1 MLRRKFYLCLIL
13 ILCVKVAKSDTL
25 DSLLLVLD
33 KNITSCKIYSDKK
46 DIRIRTLKEKL
57 HLNQLSNETTY
68 HLQESLYKEY
78 KSYICDSAI
87 FYLNKNIEL
96 AQQIN
101 DSYKLN
107 ESIIKLSY
115 LLSSSGMYMEA
126 IDVLKMVN
134 KSSLSKEQLMNYFI
148 AYDHVY
154 GELGYYTQNHKIG
167 THYTLRSKMYK
178 DSIYQIA
185 SPDSEIYLS
194 MEETRLRD
202 EGKLQEALAINDK
215 RLSQVTINSPEYAA
229 LMYYRA
235 LIFRE
240 QKEQDN
246 YIRCLSLSSIA
257 DIRSAIKDHASL
269 WMLAQAL
276 LDRGDLERAYQYM
289 NFSWTESKFYN
300 ARLRAWQSADDLSL
314 IDDTYQLM
322 LRQRNSELKIYIL
335 IVSLLSLLLFIALCY
350 IYRQVKH
357 LRTARQ
363 NLLKVNTQLE
373 NLNKELQKINFSLQT
388 ANKDLA
394 ESNQIKEVYIAR
406 FIKLCS
412 TYVDHLDTYRRMVHK
427 KVLTNQIT
435 ELLHLTRSNS
445 ILEEALN
452 ELYENFDS
460 AFLNLFPN
468 FIEQFNSLLQENEQ
482 IRPKK
487 NNTLNTELRIFALIR
502 LGITDSSQI
511 AEFLHYS
518 VNTIYNYRAKVK
530 NKARISREDFE
541 EMIANKKLLE
551 YAEYVGNYYGTP
563 LQPIREAV
571 EAGTDIL
578 MDVDVVG
585 ALKIKKRLPCA
596 VLVFIAAPSFDALRQ
611 RLVHRGDVSPE
622 AMAERLE
629 RARWEYTQAHQYD
642 YILLNEDV
650 EQTAGE
656 LMAIMTAEKCK
667 TMERIHLIKEEL

>member
-388 ANKDLA
+388 ANKNLA

-412 TYVDHLDTYRRMVHK
+412 TYVDRLDTYRRMVHK

-541 EMIANKKLLE
+541 EVIAN
-551 YAEYVGNYYGTP
+551 
-563 LQPIREAV
+563 IR
-571 EAGTDIL
+571 
-578 MDVDVVG
+578 
-585 ALKIKKRLPCA
+585 
-596 VLVFIAAPSFDALRQ
+596 
-611 RLVHRGDVSPE
+611 
-622 AMAERLE
+622 
-629 RARWEYTQAHQYD
+629 
-642 YILLNEDV
+642 
-650 EQTAGE
+650 
-656 LMAIMTAEKCK
+656 
-667 TMERIHLIKEEL
+667 

>member
-289 NFSWTESKFYN
+289 NFSWAESKFYN

-541 EMIANKKLLE
+541 EVIAN
-551 YAEYVGNYYGTP
+551 
-563 LQPIREAV
+563 IR
-571 EAGTDIL
+571 
-578 MDVDVVG
+578 
-585 ALKIKKRLPCA
+585 
-596 VLVFIAAPSFDALRQ
+596 
-611 RLVHRGDVSPE
+611 
-622 AMAERLE
+622 
-629 RARWEYTQAHQYD
+629 
-642 YILLNEDV
+642 
-650 EQTAGE
+650 
-656 LMAIMTAEKCK
+656 
-667 TMERIHLIKEEL
+667 

>member
-373 NLNKELQKINFSLQT
+373 NINKELQKINFSLQT

-541 EMIANKKLLE
+541 EVIAN
-551 YAEYVGNYYGTP
+551 
-563 LQPIREAV
+563 IR
-571 EAGTDIL
+571 
-578 MDVDVVG
+578 
-585 ALKIKKRLPCA
+585 
-596 VLVFIAAPSFDALRQ
+596 
-611 RLVHRGDVSPE
+611 
-622 AMAERLE
+622 
-629 RARWEYTQAHQYD
+629 
-642 YILLNEDV
+642 
-650 EQTAGE
+650 
-656 LMAIMTAEKCK
+656 
-667 TMERIHLIKEEL
+667 

>member
-1 MLRRKFYLCLIL
+1 MLRRKLYLCLIL
-13 ILCVKVAKSDTL
+13 ILCVKVAKSETL

-57 HLNQLSNETTY
+57 HLNQLPNETTY

-167 THYTLRSKMYK
+167 THYTLLSKMYK

-240 QKEQDN
+240 QKEQDK

-322 LRQRNSELKIYIL
+322 LRQRNSELKKYII
-335 IVSLLSLLLFIALCY
+335 IVSFLSLLLFIALCY

-412 TYVDHLDTYRRMVHK
+412 TYVDRLDTYRRMVHK

-487 NNTLNTELRIFALIR
+487 NNNLNTELRIFALIR

-541 EMIANKKLLE
+541 EVIAN
-551 YAEYVGNYYGTP
+551 
-563 LQPIREAV
+563 IR
-571 EAGTDIL
+571 
-578 MDVDVVG
+578 
-585 ALKIKKRLPCA
+585 
-596 VLVFIAAPSFDALRQ
+596 
-611 RLVHRGDVSPE
+611 
-622 AMAERLE
+622 
-629 RARWEYTQAHQYD
+629 
-642 YILLNEDV
+642 
-650 EQTAGE
+650 
-656 LMAIMTAEKCK
+656 
-667 TMERIHLIKEEL
+667 

>member
-541 EMIANKKLLE
+541 KVIAN
-551 YAEYVGNYYGTP
+551 
-563 LQPIREAV
+563 IR
-571 EAGTDIL
+571 
-578 MDVDVVG
+578 
-585 ALKIKKRLPCA
+585 
-596 VLVFIAAPSFDALRQ
+596 
-611 RLVHRGDVSPE
+611 
-622 AMAERLE
+622 
-629 RARWEYTQAHQYD
+629 
-642 YILLNEDV
+642 
-650 EQTAGE
+650 
-656 LMAIMTAEKCK
+656 
-667 TMERIHLIKEEL
+667 

>member
-13 ILCVKVAKSDTL
+13 ILCIKVAKSETL

-57 HLNQLSNETTY
+57 HLNQLPNETTY

-167 THYTLRSKMYK
+167 THYTLLSKMYK

-240 QKEQDN
+240 QKEQDK

-412 TYVDHLDTYRRMVHK
+412 TYVDRLDTYRRMVHK

-541 EMIANKKLLE
+541 EVIAN
-551 YAEYVGNYYGTP
+551 
-563 LQPIREAV
+563 IR
-571 EAGTDIL
+571 
-578 MDVDVVG
+578 
-585 ALKIKKRLPCA
+585 
-596 VLVFIAAPSFDALRQ
+596 
-611 RLVHRGDVSPE
+611 
-622 AMAERLE
+622 
-629 RARWEYTQAHQYD
+629 
-642 YILLNEDV
+642 
-650 EQTAGE
+650 
-656 LMAIMTAEKCK
+656 
-667 TMERIHLIKEEL
+667 

>member
-46 DIRIRTLKEKL
+46 DIRIRTLIEKL

-412 TYVDHLDTYRRMVHK
+412 TYVDHLDPYRRMVHK

-468 FIEQFNSLLQENEQ
+468 FIELFNSLLQENEQ

-541 EMIANKKLLE
+541 EVIAN
-551 YAEYVGNYYGTP
+551 
-563 LQPIREAV
+563 IR
-571 EAGTDIL
+571 
-578 MDVDVVG
+578 
-585 ALKIKKRLPCA
+585 
-596 VLVFIAAPSFDALRQ
+596 
-611 RLVHRGDVSPE
+611 
-622 AMAERLE
+622 
-629 RARWEYTQAHQYD
+629 
-642 YILLNEDV
+642 
-650 EQTAGE
+650 
-656 LMAIMTAEKCK
+656 
-667 TMERIHLIKEEL
+667 

>member
-13 ILCVKVAKSDTL
+13 ILCIKVAKSETL

-412 TYVDHLDTYRRMVHK
+412 TYVDRLDTYRRMVHK

-541 EMIANKKLLE
+541 EVIAN
-551 YAEYVGNYYGTP
+551 
-563 LQPIREAV
+563 IR
-571 EAGTDIL
+571 
-578 MDVDVVG
+578 
-585 ALKIKKRLPCA
+585 
-596 VLVFIAAPSFDALRQ
+596 
-611 RLVHRGDVSPE
+611 
-622 AMAERLE
+622 
-629 RARWEYTQAHQYD
+629 
-642 YILLNEDV
+642 
-650 EQTAGE
+650 
-656 LMAIMTAEKCK
+656 
-667 TMERIHLIKEEL
+667 

>member
-412 TYVDHLDTYRRMVHK
+412 TYVDHLDTYQRMVHK

-541 EMIANKKLLE
+541 EVIAN
-551 YAEYVGNYYGTP
+551 
-563 LQPIREAV
+563 IR
-571 EAGTDIL
+571 
-578 MDVDVVG
+578 
-585 ALKIKKRLPCA
+585 
-596 VLVFIAAPSFDALRQ
+596 
-611 RLVHRGDVSPE
+611 
-622 AMAERLE
+622 
-629 RARWEYTQAHQYD
+629 
-642 YILLNEDV
+642 
-650 EQTAGE
+650 
-656 LMAIMTAEKCK
+656 
-667 TMERIHLIKEEL
+667 

>member
-269 WMLAQAL
+269 WMSAQAL

-300 ARLRAWQSADDLSL
+300 ARLRAWQSADDLPL

-541 EMIANKKLLE
+541 EVIAN
-551 YAEYVGNYYGTP
+551 
-563 LQPIREAV
+563 IR
-571 EAGTDIL
+571 
-578 MDVDVVG
+578 
-585 ALKIKKRLPCA
+585 
-596 VLVFIAAPSFDALRQ
+596 
-611 RLVHRGDVSPE
+611 
-622 AMAERLE
+622 
-629 RARWEYTQAHQYD
+629 
-642 YILLNEDV
+642 
-650 EQTAGE
+650 
-656 LMAIMTAEKCK
+656 
-667 TMERIHLIKEEL
+667 

>member
-1 MLRRKFYLCLIL
+1 MLRRKLYLCLIL

-412 TYVDHLDTYRRMVHK
+412 TYVDQLDTYRRMVHK

-541 EMIANKKLLE
+541 EVIAN
-551 YAEYVGNYYGTP
+551 
-563 LQPIREAV
+563 IR
-571 EAGTDIL
+571 
-578 MDVDVVG
+578 
-585 ALKIKKRLPCA
+585 
-596 VLVFIAAPSFDALRQ
+596 
-611 RLVHRGDVSPE
+611 
-622 AMAERLE
+622 
-629 RARWEYTQAHQYD
+629 
-642 YILLNEDV
+642 
-650 EQTAGE
+650 
-656 LMAIMTAEKCK
+656 
-667 TMERIHLIKEEL
+667 

>member
-511 AEFLHYS
+511 AKFLHYS

-541 EMIANKKLLE
+541 EVIAN
-551 YAEYVGNYYGTP
+551 
-563 LQPIREAV
+563 IR
-571 EAGTDIL
+571 
-578 MDVDVVG
+578 
-585 ALKIKKRLPCA
+585 
-596 VLVFIAAPSFDALRQ
+596 
-611 RLVHRGDVSPE
+611 
-622 AMAERLE
+622 
-629 RARWEYTQAHQYD
+629 
-642 YILLNEDV
+642 
-650 EQTAGE
+650 
-656 LMAIMTAEKCK
+656 
-667 TMERIHLIKEEL
+667 

>member
-511 AEFLHYS
+511 AKFLHYS

-530 NKARISREDFE
+530 NKARILREDFE
-541 EMIANKKLLE
+541 EVIAN
-551 YAEYVGNYYGTP
+551 
-563 LQPIREAV
+563 IR
-571 EAGTDIL
+571 
-578 MDVDVVG
+578 
-585 ALKIKKRLPCA
+585 
-596 VLVFIAAPSFDALRQ
+596 
-611 RLVHRGDVSPE
+611 
-622 AMAERLE
+622 
-629 RARWEYTQAHQYD
+629 
-642 YILLNEDV
+642 
-650 EQTAGE
+650 
-656 LMAIMTAEKCK
+656 
-667 TMERIHLIKEEL
+667 

>member
-194 MEETRLRD
+194 MEETRLHD

-322 LRQRNSELKIYIL
+322 LRQRNSELKIYML

-541 EMIANKKLLE
+541 EVIAN
-551 YAEYVGNYYGTP
+551 
-563 LQPIREAV
+563 IR
-571 EAGTDIL
+571 
-578 MDVDVVG
+578 
-585 ALKIKKRLPCA
+585 
-596 VLVFIAAPSFDALRQ
+596 
-611 RLVHRGDVSPE
+611 
-622 AMAERLE
+622 
-629 RARWEYTQAHQYD
+629 
-642 YILLNEDV
+642 
-650 EQTAGE
+650 
-656 LMAIMTAEKCK
+656 
-667 TMERIHLIKEEL
+667 

>member
-1 MLRRKFYLCLIL
+1 
-13 ILCVKVAKSDTL
+13 
-25 DSLLLVLD
+25 
-33 KNITSCKIYSDKK
+33 
-46 DIRIRTLKEKL
+46 
-57 HLNQLSNETTY
+57 
-68 HLQESLYKEY
+68 
-78 KSYICDSAI
+78 
-87 FYLNKNIEL
+87 
-96 AQQIN
+96 
-101 DSYKLN
+101 
-107 ESIIKLSY
+107 
-115 LLSSSGMYMEA
+115 
-126 IDVLKMVN
+126 
-134 KSSLSKEQLMNYFI
+134 MNYFI

-276 LDRGDLERAYQYM
+276 LDRGDLERAHQYM

-541 EMIANKKLLE
+541 EVIAN
-551 YAEYVGNYYGTP
+551 
-563 LQPIREAV
+563 IR
-571 EAGTDIL
+571 
-578 MDVDVVG
+578 
-585 ALKIKKRLPCA
+585 
-596 VLVFIAAPSFDALRQ
+596 
-611 RLVHRGDVSPE
+611 
-622 AMAERLE
+622 
-629 RARWEYTQAHQYD
+629 
-642 YILLNEDV
+642 
-650 EQTAGE
+650 
-656 LMAIMTAEKCK
+656 
-667 TMERIHLIKEEL
+667 

>member
-412 TYVDHLDTYRRMVHK
+412 TYVDRLDTYRRMVHK

-435 ELLHLTRSNS
+435 ELLHLNRSNS

-541 EMIANKKLLE
+541 EVIAN
-551 YAEYVGNYYGTP
+551 
-563 LQPIREAV
+563 IR
-571 EAGTDIL
+571 
-578 MDVDVVG
+578 
-585 ALKIKKRLPCA
+585 
-596 VLVFIAAPSFDALRQ
+596 
-611 RLVHRGDVSPE
+611 
-622 AMAERLE
+622 
-629 RARWEYTQAHQYD
+629 
-642 YILLNEDV
+642 
-650 EQTAGE
+650 
-656 LMAIMTAEKCK
+656 
-667 TMERIHLIKEEL
+667 

>member
-468 FIEQFNSLLQENEQ
+468 FIEQFNSLLQKNEQ

-541 EMIANKKLLE
+541 EVIAN
-551 YAEYVGNYYGTP
+551 
-563 LQPIREAV
+563 IR
-571 EAGTDIL
+571 
-578 MDVDVVG
+578 
-585 ALKIKKRLPCA
+585 
-596 VLVFIAAPSFDALRQ
+596 
-611 RLVHRGDVSPE
+611 
-622 AMAERLE
+622 
-629 RARWEYTQAHQYD
+629 
-642 YILLNEDV
+642 
-650 EQTAGE
+650 
-656 LMAIMTAEKCK
+656 
-667 TMERIHLIKEEL
+667 

>member
-1 MLRRKFYLCLIL
+1 MYLSECLLQNQKLVDYKMLRRKFYLCLIL

-541 EMIANKKLLE
+541 EVIAN
-551 YAEYVGNYYGTP
+551 
-563 LQPIREAV
+563 IR
-571 EAGTDIL
+571 
-578 MDVDVVG
+578 
-585 ALKIKKRLPCA
+585 
-596 VLVFIAAPSFDALRQ
+596 
-611 RLVHRGDVSPE
+611 
-622 AMAERLE
+622 
-629 RARWEYTQAHQYD
+629 
-642 YILLNEDV
+642 
-650 EQTAGE
+650 
-656 LMAIMTAEKCK
+656 
-667 TMERIHLIKEEL
+667 

>member
-13 ILCVKVAKSDTL
+13 ILCIKVAKSETL

-57 HLNQLSNETTY
+57 HLNQLPNETTY

-167 THYTLRSKMYK
+167 THYTLLSKMYK

-240 QKEQDN
+240 QKEQDK

-322 LRQRNSELKIYIL
+322 LRQRNSELKKYII
-335 IVSLLSLLLFIALCY
+335 IVSFLSLLLFIALCY

-412 TYVDHLDTYRRMVHK
+412 TYADRLDTYRRMVHK

-487 NNTLNTELRIFALIR
+487 NNTLNTEIRIFALIR

-541 EMIANKKLLE
+541 EVIAN
-551 YAEYVGNYYGTP
+551 
-563 LQPIREAV
+563 IR
-571 EAGTDIL
+571 
-578 MDVDVVG
+578 
-585 ALKIKKRLPCA
+585 
-596 VLVFIAAPSFDALRQ
+596 
-611 RLVHRGDVSPE
+611 
-622 AMAERLE
+622 
-629 RARWEYTQAHQYD
+629 
-642 YILLNEDV
+642 
-650 EQTAGE
+650 
-656 LMAIMTAEKCK
+656 
-667 TMERIHLIKEEL
+667 

>member
-487 NNTLNTELRIFALIR
+487 NNTLNTELRILALIR

-541 EMIANKKLLE
+541 EVIAN
-551 YAEYVGNYYGTP
+551 
-563 LQPIREAV
+563 IR
-571 EAGTDIL
+571 
-578 MDVDVVG
+578 
-585 ALKIKKRLPCA
+585 
-596 VLVFIAAPSFDALRQ
+596 
-611 RLVHRGDVSPE
+611 
-622 AMAERLE
+622 
-629 RARWEYTQAHQYD
+629 
-642 YILLNEDV
+642 
-650 EQTAGE
+650 
-656 LMAIMTAEKCK
+656 
-667 TMERIHLIKEEL
+667 

>member
-412 TYVDHLDTYRRMVHK
+412 TYVDRLDTYRRMVHK

-487 NNTLNTELRIFALIR
+487 NNTLNTELRIFALVR

-541 EMIANKKLLE
+541 EVIAN
-551 YAEYVGNYYGTP
+551 
-563 LQPIREAV
+563 IR
-571 EAGTDIL
+571 
-578 MDVDVVG
+578 
-585 ALKIKKRLPCA
+585 
-596 VLVFIAAPSFDALRQ
+596 
-611 RLVHRGDVSPE
+611 
-622 AMAERLE
+622 
-629 RARWEYTQAHQYD
+629 
-642 YILLNEDV
+642 
-650 EQTAGE
+650 
-656 LMAIMTAEKCK
+656 
-667 TMERIHLIKEEL
+667 

>member
-487 NNTLNTELRIFALIR
+487 NNTLNAELRIFALIR

-541 EMIANKKLLE
+541 EVIAN
-551 YAEYVGNYYGTP
+551 
-563 LQPIREAV
+563 IR
-571 EAGTDIL
+571 
-578 MDVDVVG
+578 
-585 ALKIKKRLPCA
+585 
-596 VLVFIAAPSFDALRQ
+596 
-611 RLVHRGDVSPE
+611 
-622 AMAERLE
+622 
-629 RARWEYTQAHQYD
+629 
-642 YILLNEDV
+642 
-650 EQTAGE
+650 
-656 LMAIMTAEKCK
+656 
-667 TMERIHLIKEEL
+667 

>member
-541 EMIANKKLLE
+541 EMIAN
-551 YAEYVGNYYGTP
+551 
-563 LQPIREAV
+563 IR
-571 EAGTDIL
+571 
-578 MDVDVVG
+578 
-585 ALKIKKRLPCA
+585 
-596 VLVFIAAPSFDALRQ
+596 
-611 RLVHRGDVSPE
+611 
-622 AMAERLE
+622 
-629 RARWEYTQAHQYD
+629 
-642 YILLNEDV
+642 
-650 EQTAGE
+650 
-656 LMAIMTAEKCK
+656 
-667 TMERIHLIKEEL
+667 

>member
-1 MLRRKFYLCLIL
+1 MFNFNLSVKIYRSIEYIQNQKLVDYKMLRRKFYLCLIL

-541 EMIANKKLLE
+541 EVIAN
-551 YAEYVGNYYGTP
+551 
-563 LQPIREAV
+563 IR
-571 EAGTDIL
+571 
-578 MDVDVVG
+578 
-585 ALKIKKRLPCA
+585 
-596 VLVFIAAPSFDALRQ
+596 
-611 RLVHRGDVSPE
+611 
-622 AMAERLE
+622 
-629 RARWEYTQAHQYD
+629 
-642 YILLNEDV
+642 
-650 EQTAGE
+650 
-656 LMAIMTAEKCK
+656 
-667 TMERIHLIKEEL
+667 

>member
-229 LMYYRA
+229 LMYSRA

-541 EMIANKKLLE
+541 EVIAN
-551 YAEYVGNYYGTP
+551 
-563 LQPIREAV
+563 IR
-571 EAGTDIL
+571 
-578 MDVDVVG
+578 
-585 ALKIKKRLPCA
+585 
-596 VLVFIAAPSFDALRQ
+596 
-611 RLVHRGDVSPE
+611 
-622 AMAERLE
+622 
-629 RARWEYTQAHQYD
+629 
-642 YILLNEDV
+642 
-650 EQTAGE
+650 
-656 LMAIMTAEKCK
+656 
-667 TMERIHLIKEEL
+667 

>member
-134 KSSLSKEQLMNYFI
+134 KSSLSKEQLMNFFI

-357 LRTARQ
+357 LRTARH

-541 EMIANKKLLE
+541 EVIAN
-551 YAEYVGNYYGTP
+551 
-563 LQPIREAV
+563 IR
-571 EAGTDIL
+571 
-578 MDVDVVG
+578 
-585 ALKIKKRLPCA
+585 
-596 VLVFIAAPSFDALRQ
+596 
-611 RLVHRGDVSPE
+611 
-622 AMAERLE
+622 
-629 RARWEYTQAHQYD
+629 
-642 YILLNEDV
+642 
-650 EQTAGE
+650 
-656 LMAIMTAEKCK
+656 
-667 TMERIHLIKEEL
+667 

>member
-300 ARLRAWQSADDLSL
+300 ARLRAWQSADALSL

-541 EMIANKKLLE
+541 EVIAN
-551 YAEYVGNYYGTP
+551 
-563 LQPIREAV
+563 IR
-571 EAGTDIL
+571 
-578 MDVDVVG
+578 
-585 ALKIKKRLPCA
+585 
-596 VLVFIAAPSFDALRQ
+596 
-611 RLVHRGDVSPE
+611 
-622 AMAERLE
+622 
-629 RARWEYTQAHQYD
+629 
-642 YILLNEDV
+642 
-650 EQTAGE
+650 
-656 LMAIMTAEKCK
+656 
-667 TMERIHLIKEEL
+667 

>member
-215 RLSQVTINSPEYAA
+215 RLSQVTIISPEYAA

-322 LRQRNSELKIYIL
+322 LRQRNSELKIYIQ

-435 ELLHLTRSNS
+435 ELIHLTRSNS

-530 NKARISREDFE
+530 NKARISRDDFE
-541 EMIANKKLLE
+541 EVIAN
-551 YAEYVGNYYGTP
+551 
-563 LQPIREAV
+563 IR
-571 EAGTDIL
+571 
-578 MDVDVVG
+578 
-585 ALKIKKRLPCA
+585 
-596 VLVFIAAPSFDALRQ
+596 
-611 RLVHRGDVSPE
+611 
-622 AMAERLE
+622 
-629 RARWEYTQAHQYD
+629 YD
-642 YILLNEDV
+642 
-650 EQTAGE
+650 
-656 LMAIMTAEKCK
+656 
-667 TMERIHLIKEEL
+667 

>member
-1 MLRRKFYLCLIL
+1 MLRRKLYLCLIL
-13 ILCVKVAKSDTL
+13 ILCVKVAKSETL

-57 HLNQLSNETTY
+57 HLNQLPNETTY

-167 THYTLRSKMYK
+167 THYTLLSKMHK

-240 QKEQDN
+240 QKEQDK

-322 LRQRNSELKIYIL
+322 LRQRNSELKKYII
-335 IVSLLSLLLFIALCY
+335 IVSFLSLLLFIALCY

-412 TYVDHLDTYRRMVHK
+412 TYVDRLDTYRRMVHK

-541 EMIANKKLLE
+541 EVIAN
-551 YAEYVGNYYGTP
+551 
-563 LQPIREAV
+563 IR
-571 EAGTDIL
+571 
-578 MDVDVVG
+578 
-585 ALKIKKRLPCA
+585 
-596 VLVFIAAPSFDALRQ
+596 
-611 RLVHRGDVSPE
+611 
-622 AMAERLE
+622 
-629 RARWEYTQAHQYD
+629 
-642 YILLNEDV
+642 
-650 EQTAGE
+650 
-656 LMAIMTAEKCK
+656 
-667 TMERIHLIKEEL
+667 

>member
-1 MLRRKFYLCLIL
+1 MLRRKLYLCLIL
-13 ILCVKVAKSDTL
+13 ILCVKVAKSETL

-57 HLNQLSNETTY
+57 HLNQLPNETTY

-167 THYTLRSKMYK
+167 THYTLLSKMYK

-240 QKEQDN
+240 QKEQDK

-322 LRQRNSELKIYIL
+322 LRQRNSELKEYII
-335 IVSLLSLLLFIALCY
+335 IVSFLSLLLFIALCY

-412 TYVDHLDTYRRMVHK
+412 TYVDRLDTYRRMVHK

-541 EMIANKKLLE
+541 EVIAN
-551 YAEYVGNYYGTP
+551 
-563 LQPIREAV
+563 IR
-571 EAGTDIL
+571 
-578 MDVDVVG
+578 
-585 ALKIKKRLPCA
+585 
-596 VLVFIAAPSFDALRQ
+596 
-611 RLVHRGDVSPE
+611 
-622 AMAERLE
+622 
-629 RARWEYTQAHQYD
+629 
-642 YILLNEDV
+642 
-650 EQTAGE
+650 
-656 LMAIMTAEKCK
+656 
-667 TMERIHLIKEEL
+667 

>member
-1 MLRRKFYLCLIL
+1 MMLRRKFYLCLIL

-541 EMIANKKLLE
+541 EVIAN
-551 YAEYVGNYYGTP
+551 
-563 LQPIREAV
+563 IR
-571 EAGTDIL
+571 
-578 MDVDVVG
+578 
-585 ALKIKKRLPCA
+585 
-596 VLVFIAAPSFDALRQ
+596 
-611 RLVHRGDVSPE
+611 
-622 AMAERLE
+622 
-629 RARWEYTQAHQYD
+629 
-642 YILLNEDV
+642 
-650 EQTAGE
+650 
-656 LMAIMTAEKCK
+656 
-667 TMERIHLIKEEL
+667 

>member
-502 LGITDSSQI
+502 LGITNSSQI

-541 EMIANKKLLE
+541 EVIAN
-551 YAEYVGNYYGTP
+551 
-563 LQPIREAV
+563 IR
-571 EAGTDIL
+571 
-578 MDVDVVG
+578 
-585 ALKIKKRLPCA
+585 
-596 VLVFIAAPSFDALRQ
+596 
-611 RLVHRGDVSPE
+611 
-622 AMAERLE
+622 
-629 RARWEYTQAHQYD
+629 
-642 YILLNEDV
+642 
-650 EQTAGE
+650 
-656 LMAIMTAEKCK
+656 
-667 TMERIHLIKEEL
+667 

>member
-314 IDDTYQLM
+314 IDGTYQLM

-541 EMIANKKLLE
+541 EVIAN
-551 YAEYVGNYYGTP
+551 
-563 LQPIREAV
+563 IR
-571 EAGTDIL
+571 
-578 MDVDVVG
+578 
-585 ALKIKKRLPCA
+585 
-596 VLVFIAAPSFDALRQ
+596 
-611 RLVHRGDVSPE
+611 
-622 AMAERLE
+622 
-629 RARWEYTQAHQYD
+629 
-642 YILLNEDV
+642 
-650 EQTAGE
+650 
-656 LMAIMTAEKCK
+656 
-667 TMERIHLIKEEL
+667 

>member
-289 NFSWTESKFYN
+289 NFSWTESIFYN

-541 EMIANKKLLE
+541 EVIAN
-551 YAEYVGNYYGTP
+551 
-563 LQPIREAV
+563 IR
-571 EAGTDIL
+571 
-578 MDVDVVG
+578 
-585 ALKIKKRLPCA
+585 
-596 VLVFIAAPSFDALRQ
+596 
-611 RLVHRGDVSPE
+611 
-622 AMAERLE
+622 
-629 RARWEYTQAHQYD
+629 
-642 YILLNEDV
+642 
-650 EQTAGE
+650 
-656 LMAIMTAEKCK
+656 
-667 TMERIHLIKEEL
+667 

>member
-1 MLRRKFYLCLIL
+1 
-13 ILCVKVAKSDTL
+13 
-25 DSLLLVLD
+25 
-33 KNITSCKIYSDKK
+33 
-46 DIRIRTLKEKL
+46 
-57 HLNQLSNETTY
+57 
-68 HLQESLYKEY
+68 
-78 KSYICDSAI
+78 
-87 FYLNKNIEL
+87 
-96 AQQIN
+96 
-101 DSYKLN
+101 
-107 ESIIKLSY
+107 
-115 LLSSSGMYMEA
+115 
-126 IDVLKMVN
+126 
-134 KSSLSKEQLMNYFI
+134 
-148 AYDHVY
+148 
-154 GELGYYTQNHKIG
+154 
-167 THYTLRSKMYK
+167 
-178 DSIYQIA
+178 
-185 SPDSEIYLS
+185 
-194 MEETRLRD
+194 
-202 EGKLQEALAINDK
+202 
-215 RLSQVTINSPEYAA
+215 
-229 LMYYRA
+229 MYYRA

-289 NFSWTESKFYN
+289 NFSSTESKFYN

-412 TYVDHLDTYRRMVHK
+412 TYVDRLDTYRRMVHK

-541 EMIANKKLLE
+541 EVIAN
-551 YAEYVGNYYGTP
+551 
-563 LQPIREAV
+563 IR
-571 EAGTDIL
+571 
-578 MDVDVVG
+578 
-585 ALKIKKRLPCA
+585 
-596 VLVFIAAPSFDALRQ
+596 
-611 RLVHRGDVSPE
+611 
-622 AMAERLE
+622 
-629 RARWEYTQAHQYD
+629 
-642 YILLNEDV
+642 
-650 EQTAGE
+650 
-656 LMAIMTAEKCK
+656 
-667 TMERIHLIKEEL
+667 

>member
-427 KVLTNQIT
+427 KVLTNKIT

-541 EMIANKKLLE
+541 EVIAN
-551 YAEYVGNYYGTP
+551 
-563 LQPIREAV
+563 IR
-571 EAGTDIL
+571 
-578 MDVDVVG
+578 
-585 ALKIKKRLPCA
+585 
-596 VLVFIAAPSFDALRQ
+596 
-611 RLVHRGDVSPE
+611 
-622 AMAERLE
+622 
-629 RARWEYTQAHQYD
+629 
-642 YILLNEDV
+642 
-650 EQTAGE
+650 
-656 LMAIMTAEKCK
+656 
-667 TMERIHLIKEEL
+667 

>member
-502 LGITDSSQI
+502 LGITDSFQI

-541 EMIANKKLLE
+541 EVIAN
-551 YAEYVGNYYGTP
+551 
-563 LQPIREAV
+563 IR
-571 EAGTDIL
+571 
-578 MDVDVVG
+578 
-585 ALKIKKRLPCA
+585 
-596 VLVFIAAPSFDALRQ
+596 
-611 RLVHRGDVSPE
+611 
-622 AMAERLE
+622 
-629 RARWEYTQAHQYD
+629 
-642 YILLNEDV
+642 
-650 EQTAGE
+650 
-656 LMAIMTAEKCK
+656 
-667 TMERIHLIKEEL
+667 

>member
-13 ILCVKVAKSDTL
+13 ILCIKVAKSETL

-57 HLNQLSNETTY
+57 HLNQLPNETTY

-167 THYTLRSKMYK
+167 THYTLLSKMYK

-240 QKEQDN
+240 QKEQDK

-322 LRQRNSELKIYIL
+322 LRQRNSELKKYII
-335 IVSLLSLLLFIALCY
+335 IVSFLSLLLFIALCY

-412 TYVDHLDTYRRMVHK
+412 TYVDRLDTYRRMVHK

-541 EMIANKKLLE
+541 EVIAN
-551 YAEYVGNYYGTP
+551 
-563 LQPIREAV
+563 IR
-571 EAGTDIL
+571 
-578 MDVDVVG
+578 
-585 ALKIKKRLPCA
+585 
-596 VLVFIAAPSFDALRQ
+596 
-611 RLVHRGDVSPE
+611 
-622 AMAERLE
+622 
-629 RARWEYTQAHQYD
+629 
-642 YILLNEDV
+642 
-650 EQTAGE
+650 
-656 LMAIMTAEKCK
+656 
-667 TMERIHLIKEEL
+667 

>member
-13 ILCVKVAKSDTL
+13 ILCIKVAKSETL

-57 HLNQLSNETTY
+57 HLNQLPNETTY

-78 KSYICDSAI
+78 KSYICDSAF

-167 THYTLRSKMYK
+167 THYTLLSKMYK

-240 QKEQDN
+240 QKEQDK

-322 LRQRNSELKIYIL
+322 LRQRNSELKKYII
-335 IVSLLSLLLFIALCY
+335 IVSFLSLLLFIALCY

-412 TYVDHLDTYRRMVHK
+412 TYVDRLDTYRRMVHK

-541 EMIANKKLLE
+541 EVIAN
-551 YAEYVGNYYGTP
+551 
-563 LQPIREAV
+563 IR
-571 EAGTDIL
+571 
-578 MDVDVVG
+578 
-585 ALKIKKRLPCA
+585 
-596 VLVFIAAPSFDALRQ
+596 
-611 RLVHRGDVSPE
+611 
-622 AMAERLE
+622 
-629 RARWEYTQAHQYD
+629 
-642 YILLNEDV
+642 
-650 EQTAGE
+650 
-656 LMAIMTAEKCK
+656 
-667 TMERIHLIKEEL
+667 